1 MRYGKRLGASDRSS
15 AMRDKPSVF
24 AIDFGTSNSLLAA
37 ANRERTFPAAP
48 IDPAA
53 TDPTVLRSALYFAS
67 ANDATFGAAALR
79 ALVDNGFRGRLIRSI
94 KRHLP
99 SRAFTATRIA
109 EKTLTIE
116 QLIGRFLG
124 VMRERAAAH
133 FAVDVTRAV
142 LGRPARF
149 SNDPSEDAL
158 AEARLERA
166 AKLAGFTEVSFCPE
180 PVAAAYDF
188 AADLDEPR
196 LVLIADLGGGT
207 SDFTLVR
214 MHRGGFQ
221 AEDVLAVGGLSVAGD
236 AMDGAL
242 VRSAVAPE
250 LGSTVP
256 YRLPFGSN
264 VLTMPGDLIDT
275 LCSPAD
281 LTLVDRASVLRRLRE
296 MADCALVPADRGK
309 LERFSIVVEDGIGF
323 DLYEAVERAKCAL
336 SERSKAAITFDYPG
350 VEFVRP
356 VTATELAAA
365 TARALE
371 RIVTCL
377 DETLA
382 QAAVR
387 AEDVEIVCLTG
398 GTSRMPLVEAAL
410 RSHLPRAALR
420 RLSSFHSVVHGLARH
435 AMHLT

>member
-1 MRYGKRLGASDRSS
+1 MSD
-15 AMRDKPSVF
+15 APSIY

-37 ANRERTFPAAP
+37 ASKERLFAPAP
-48 IDPAA
+48 VDPAA
-53 TDPTVLRSALYFAS
+53 KDPSVLRSALYFAS
-67 ANDATFGAAALR
+67 VEQATFGASALR

-99 SRAFTATRIA
+99 SRSFTATRIN

-124 VMRERAAAH
+124 VMRERANAH
-133 FAVDVTRAV
+133 FGADVTRAV

-149 SNDPSEDAL
+149 SNDPAEDAL

-188 AADLDEPR
+188 AADLDAPK

-214 MHRGGFQ
+214 MHRGGFAQ
-221 AEDVLAVGGLSVAGD
+221 DDVLAVGGVAVAGD
-236 AMDGAL
+236 AMDGGL

-250 LGSTVP
+250 LGSKVP
-256 YRLPFGSN
+256 YRVPFGSN
-264 VLTMPGDLIDT
+264 VLTMPSDLVET

-281 LTLVDRASVLRRLRE
+281 LTLIDRSTVLRRLGE
-296 MADCALVPADRGK
+296 MSDGALDPKDRAK
-309 LERFSIVVEDGIGF
+309 LERFAVVVEDGIGF

-336 SERSKAAITFDYPG
+336 SDESTAVIAMPYPG
-350 VEFVRP
+350 VELVRP
-356 VTATELAAA
+356 VSADELEQA
-365 TARALE
+365 TARALG
-371 RIVTCL
+371 RIFESLEGTL
-377 DETLA
+377 DK
-382 QAAVR
+382 AAVR
-387 AEDVEIVCLTG
+387 PEDVDIVCLTG
-398 GTSRMPLVEAAL
+398 GTSRMPLVEQAI
-410 RSHLPRAALR
+410 RARFPEASLR

-435 AMHLT
+435 AQTLLAG

>member
-1 MRYGKRLGASDRSS
+1 MH
-15 AMRDKPSVF
+15 DKPSLF

-37 ANRERTFPAAP
+37 ANRERVFTAAP

-53 TDPTVLRSALYFAS
+53 KDPTVLRSALYFAS
-67 ANDATFGAAALR
+67 ADQATFGAGATR

-116 QLIGRFLG
+116 QLIGRFLR

-133 FAVDVTRAV
+133 FDADVTRAV

-166 AKLAGFTEVSFCPE
+166 AKLAGFTDVTFCPE

-188 AADLDEPR
+188 AADLEEPR

-214 MHRGGFQ
+214 MHRGGFRP
-221 AEDVLAVGGLSVAGD
+221 EDVLAVGGLSVAGD

-242 VRSAVAPE
+242 VRSTVAPE

-281 LTLVDRASVLRRLRE
+281 LTLVDRATVLRRLNE
-296 MADCALVPADRGK
+296 MADCALVPADRWK
-309 LERFSIVVEDGIGF
+309 FERFSIVVEDGVGF

-336 SERSKAAITFDYPG
+336 SEHPESVIAFDYPG
-350 VEFVRP
+350 VELART
-356 VTATELAAA
+356 VTTQELEVAT
-365 TARALE
+365 TRAVG
-371 RIVTCL
+371 RIVACL

-382 QAAVR
+382 QASVR

-398 GTSRMPLVEAAL
+398 GTSRMTIVERAL
-410 RSHLPRAALR
+410 REHLPRAAVR

-435 AMHLT
+435 AMTLA

>member
-1 MRYGKRLGASDRSS
+1 MPEQPAIY
-15 AMRDKPSVF
+15 

-37 ANRERTFPAAP
+37 ASPTQLFAPAP

-53 TDPTVLRSALYFAS
+53 SDPSVLRSALYFAS
-67 ANDATFGAAALR
+67 ASEATFGASALR

-116 QLIGRFLG
+116 QLIGRFLQ
-124 VMRERAAAH
+124 VMRERANAH
-133 FAVDVTRAV
+133 FEIDVTRAV

-149 SNDPSEDAL
+149 SNDPAEDAL

-166 AKLAGFTEVSFCPE
+166 AKLAGFSEVSFCPE

-188 AADLDEPR
+188 AADLDSPK

-214 MHRGGFQ
+214 MHRGGF
-221 AEDVLAVGGLSVAGD
+221 APDDVLAVGGVSVAGD
-236 AMDGAL
+236 AMDGGL

-264 VLTMPGDLIDT
+264 VLTMPADLIET

-281 LTLVDRASVLRRLRE
+281 LTLIDRASVLRRLNE
-296 MADCALVPADRGK
+296 MQNAALVPADRAK
-309 LERFSIVVEDGIGF
+309 LERFAVVVEDGIGF

-336 SERSKAAITFDYPG
+336 SDVSEATIRMAYPG
-350 VEFVRP
+350 VDLARQVTGAELETSSARP
-356 VTATELAAA
+356 LGRILDALDATLQE
-365 TARALE
+365 
-371 RIVTCL
+371 
-377 DETLA
+377 
-382 QAAVR
+382 AAVR
-387 AEDVEIVCLTG
+387 ADEVDIVCLTG
-398 GTSRMPLVEAAL
+398 GTSRMPLVE
-410 RSHLPRAALR
+410 RSIRERLPQASVR

-435 AMHLT
+435 AQAQLRG